1 MEATVLTASPFK
13 NSVAA
18 RLEMKKS
25 KLEKKKNQNI
35 NISQAEPRKN
45 AETDAEDRQKREAMK
60 AKEGRKKKSGK
71 PKQRN
76 RKTSKKWKKGTEGQ
90 ENSTSC
96 LVCGE
101 TNDEDWIQC
110 SKCCNWVHEDCADIQ
125 DALYYY
131 CDNCITR

>member
-35 NISQAEPRKN
+35 NMSQAEPRKN

-60 AKEGRKKKSGK
+60 AKEGCKKKFGK
-71 PKQRN
+71 T
-76 RKTSKKWKKGTEGQ
+76 KTTQ
-90 ENSTSC
+90 
-96 LVCGE
+96 
-101 TNDEDWIQC
+101 
-110 SKCCNWVHEDCADIQ
+110 
-125 DALYYY
+125 
-131 CDNCITR
+131 